1 MPFPILSVGPAR
13 RRKLRGRHA
22 TLCRKSFSSAP
33 SKRDTVLGWLT
44 NRNWEGKWAPIGL
57 WW

>member
-1 MPFPILSVGPAR
+1 MPFSILSVGPAR
-13 RRKLRGRHA
+13 RGQSRVCHA
-22 TLCRKSFSSAP
+22 TPCRSSISSAS